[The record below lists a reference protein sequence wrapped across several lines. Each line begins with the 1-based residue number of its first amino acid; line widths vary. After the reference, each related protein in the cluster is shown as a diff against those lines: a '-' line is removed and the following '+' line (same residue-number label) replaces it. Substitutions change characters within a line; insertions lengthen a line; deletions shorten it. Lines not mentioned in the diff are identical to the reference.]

1 MIEKIRSVDET
12 VKINSNLTQRQK
24 SGKQNPSFKGLGAI
38 ALLGI
43 QKCEQYPMVNVAVI
57 DMLSAILPRT
67 IVESLTNW
75 FAGFEA
81 FRRESSGLIVNC
93 LIPSFITLG
102 IAKCLNPA
110 FMPKGIN
117 MAGSWADS
125 DLLTKATD
133 YYKNASSGDKVEE
146 AMRKMVGNLEGF
158 DRENKVLFKDV
169 LGEKAV
175 NDYAKRLTEISKADI
190 SNDEMSKRVK
200 VIAEEI
206 VSKTHVAEN
215 VKVENVKASTVKSM
229 LNDTVKFYREF
240 QKTDGKIAIEEFA
253 KKSRRLV
260 RTKSL
265 LGLTVVLP
273 LAASMQY
280 INRWITGKVSG
291 TKGAPIY
298 DDFGKTNDN
307 IEENPDAKKGLLK
320 QKIISISSMVGVGL
334 LSMMK
339 MPTMRMLEFKGIFP
353 TMDQARIISTTTFA
367 SRMAAADEKN
377 ELAESTVRD
386 IATFCGLYFFGD
398 YAAKGMAS
406 LLQKKTGVALLND
419 TKPIDKNASVL
430 KKFIHWVKDVTI
442 KSSDEV
448 VSKTEQALKGLKP
461 TEEQAKAIEKELK
474 YAKNLRAG
482 CQVANIGVSLALL
495 GLIIPIF
502 TRHRTKKKH
511 EQALKLA
518 QANNNTQVENQSDKN
533 QEAVTPLNVK
543 YTNLT
548 AGFRADKKLKT
559 A

>member
-1 MIEKIRSVDET
+1 MIEKISSVDET
-12 VKINSNLTQRQK
+12 SIINSKVNRQNK
-24 SGKQNPSFKGLGAI
+24 KGIQSPNFKGAGALVL
-38 ALLGI
+38 AGI
-43 QKCEQYPMVNVAVI
+43 QKCEQIPMVNVAVI

-67 IVESLTNW
+67 IVESMTNW

-93 LIPSFITLG
+93 MIPSVITLG

-117 MAGSWADS
+117 MSGSWADS

-133 YYKNASSGDKVEE
+133 YYKNASSTDKVEE

-158 DRENKVLFKDV
+158 ETDKKVLFKDA
-169 LGEKAV
+169 LGEEVV
-175 NDYAKRLTEISKADI
+175 NNYAKKLAEISRANI
-190 SNDEMSKRVK
+190 SNSEMSKQIK
-200 VIAEEI
+200 TIAEEI
-206 VSKTHVAEN
+206 VSKTHVSDN

-240 QKTDGKIAIEEFA
+240 QRTEGRIGIEEFA
-253 KKSRRLV
+253 KKCRRMV

-265 LGLTVVLP
+265 LGLAVVLP

-298 DDFGKTNDN
+298 DDFGKGDDN
-307 IEENPDAKKGLLK
+307 IEENPKAKEGLLK
-320 QKIISISSMVGVGL
+320 QKIISISSMIGVGL

-339 MPTMRMLEFKGIFP
+339 MPTMKILEFKGIFP
-353 TMDQARIISTTTFA
+353 TMDQARVISTTTFA
-367 SRMAAADEKN
+367 SRMAAADDKN

-398 YAAKGMAS
+398 YAAKGMAT
-406 LLQKKTGVALLND
+406 LLQKKTGVTLLND
-419 TKPIDKNASVL
+419 TKSIDKNSSMV
-430 KKFIHWVKDVTI
+430 KRFIHWVKDVNI

-448 VSKTEQALKGLKP
+448 LSKTEQALKGVKP
-461 TEEQAKAIEKELK
+461 TEEQAKKIAKEISH
-474 YAKNLRAG
+474 AKNLRAA
-482 CQVANIGVSLALL
+482 CQGANIGVSLALL

-502 TRHRTKKKH
+502 TRRSTKKKH
-511 EQALKLA
+511 EKALKLA
-518 QANNNTQVENQSDKN
+518 QENNITQVDDNNKN
-533 QEAVTPLNVK
+533 DGITPLNVK

-548 AGFRADKKLKT
+548 AGFRADKKSQT